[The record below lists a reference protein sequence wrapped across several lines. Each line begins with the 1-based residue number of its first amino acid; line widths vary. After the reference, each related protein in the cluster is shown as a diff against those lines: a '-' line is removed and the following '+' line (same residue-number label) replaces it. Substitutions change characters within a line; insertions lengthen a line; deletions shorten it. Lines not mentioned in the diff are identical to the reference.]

1 MPLKVFQ
8 FHIFHEPVG
17 CINQRVIATSCL
29 EKYIFQQL
37 FRIRNQKIQRK
48 QQIFEAISSHLHIS
62 CHPMQNQH
70 RIILLI
76 LDHIQDVSTVQAIQ
90 EVLADMEPL
99 PTNRRQTQH
108 ILHIHPAVPPLA
120 PLVVVSHRM
129 KRHQEALIPYRLD
142 SKRNM
147 ILGQLNWTV

>member
-1 MPLKVFQ
+1 
-8 FHIFHEPVG
+8 
-17 CINQRVIATSCL
+17 
-29 EKYIFQQL
+29 
-37 FRIRNQKIQRK
+37 
-48 QQIFEAISSHLHIS
+48 
-62 CHPMQNQH
+62 MQNQH

-120 PLVVVSHRM
+120 PLVVVSHHM
-129 KRHQEALIPYRLD
+129 KRHQEALIPCRLD
-142 SKRNM
+142 SKRNT